1 MEAIVAELCTTGSS
15 AGGQQPSSFFAMA
28 RSEVEA
34 LKKSFADRTVD
45 VVFCHN
51 DALAGNIMC
60 MQGSK
65 ILLIDF
71 EYGGFNYRSFD
82 IA

>member
-1 MEAIVAELCTTGSS
+1 MDAIVAELCGSS

-51 DALAGNIMC
+51 DALAGNILVN
-60 MQGSK
+60 QGGEVS
-65 ILLIDF
+65 LIDF
-71 EYGGFNYRSFD
+71 EYGGFNFRSFD